1 MMAERLPT
9 VSVVIPTYQRREGVR
24 AVLDSVLADPDTFEV
39 VVVVDG
45 STDGTAEELSRRE
58 EAEPRL
64 RVVVT
69 ENQGQM
75 MAQQVGAAASRG
87 DVVLFL
93 DDDVVVGPTTVSGHA
108 RCHTQVLRPR
118 VVVGAMPVE
127 EGARG
132 PGQWPV
138 ALYAQQYR
146 TMIDRWQADD
156 SLILRHLWGGHLSVP
171 RASWQALPPY
181 PGDRPLRYHL
191 DWELG
196 LRLADL
202 GLGAVYCPQ
211 LAGAHHQRRTVDEF
225 LRDRAASAHDRI
237 YVHELYHAQLGDLP
251 VEHFT
256 KDCGPLASWLIRRRS
271 RFLNSAVEVVLGA
284 LLPVTAAVHA
294 YTVQRPVAIA
304 LASMRGASQLL
315 NAEASQHQA
324 HASP

>member
-1 MMAERLPT
+1 MPEQLLT

-24 AVLDSVLADPDTFEV
+24 AVLDSVLADSGTFEA

-45 STDGTAEELSRRE
+45 STDGTAEELTGRQ
-58 EAEPRL
+58 AVEPRL

-75 MAQQVGAAASRG
+75 MAQRTGAAAARG

-93 DDDVVVGPTTVSGHA
+93 DDDVVVEPTTVSGHA
-108 RCHTQVLRPR
+108 RCHMQGSRPR

-127 EGARG
+127 EGDLG

-138 ALYAQQYR
+138 ALYGQQYLAM
-146 TMIDRWQADD
+146 TARWLADD
-156 SLILRHLWGGHLSVP
+156 SLILRHLWGGHLSIP

-196 LRLADL
+196 LRLAAL
-202 GLGAVYCPQ
+202 GLDAVYCPQ
-211 LAGAHHQRRTVDEF
+211 LAGVHHQRRTVYGF

-237 YVHELYHAQLGDLP
+237 YVHELYRDYLGDLP
-251 VEHFT
+251 IEHFT
-256 KDCGPLASWLIRRRS
+256 KDCGPLTSWLIRRRS
-271 RFLNSAVEVVLGA
+271 RFLNSAAEVVL
-284 LLPVTAAVHA
+284 AAVLPLTTALHA

-304 LASMRGASQLL
+304 LASVRGASQHLA
-315 NAEASQHQA
+315 AEASRRPA
-324 HASP
+324 HADP